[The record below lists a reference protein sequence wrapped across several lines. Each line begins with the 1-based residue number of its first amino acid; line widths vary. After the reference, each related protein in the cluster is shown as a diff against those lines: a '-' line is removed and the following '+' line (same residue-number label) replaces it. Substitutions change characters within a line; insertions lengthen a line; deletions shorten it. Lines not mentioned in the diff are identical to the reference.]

1 MLGGAIG
8 NVVGAGTQAA
18 TSVFAD
24 QYLEYFTSDAL
35 GQDVLVKRGARK
47 MKNGSNKGDADV
59 ITNGSKI
66 AVPEYTALLLV
77 DNGKITDFT
86 TKSGLYTWDSSSAPS
101 MIGSEGFKEGFKSS
115 LQEIVDRFKSSGIVN
130 SEQRVYFVNMQEIS
144 GVPFGTPA
152 PIPYNDP
159 TYRGIYIRMN
169 GNFSFKIINPV
180 TFFQNSSGNVAS
192 EYRKE
197 TLIPQIK
204 SEFIGK
210 LTGTLNRCGA
220 SGKKIQYNDL
230 PSLQDTDF
238 KDAMQDELDED
249 WGQARGLEVYKV
261 GIISI
266 TPDDKSAA
274 RIEKFDSAMLYGQN
288 QAALDAYER
297 TTVADA
303 KLAAGSNEGGAGMGG
318 IGLGIIQGVDNQTN
332 AAAMQQQF
340 MRQQAQQAAS
350 SPNGVGMAGI
360 GMMPGAPV
368 AAAAPIMAGAAG
380 TWNCACGHAGNTG
393 KFCAEC
399 GQPKPQAPAG
409 WTCSC
414 GNTGNTGKF
423 CAECGK
429 PAAAKGCASCGW
441 TPKNGDAT
449 PKFCPECGKPIV

>member
-1 MLGGAIG
+1 MGLISTLGGAIG

-24 QYLEYFTSDAL
+24 QYLEFFTCDAL

-47 MKNGSNKGDADV
+47 MKNGNNKGDSDV

-66 AVPEYTALLLV
+66 AVPEFTALLLV

-86 TKSGLYTWDSSSAPS
+86 TKAGLYTWDSSSAPS
-101 MIGSEGFKEGFKSS
+101 MIGSEGFKEGFMDS
-115 LQEIVDRFKSSGIVN
+115 LKEIVDRFKAGGIVN

-144 GVPFGTPA
+144 GIQFGTPA
-152 PIPYNDP
+152 PMPYNDP
-159 TYRGIYIRMN
+159 VYRGIYIRMN
-169 GNFSFKIINPV
+169 GFFSFKIVNPV
-180 TFFQNSSGNVAS
+180 IFFQNSSGNVAT
-192 EYRKE
+192 EYRKDA
-197 TLIPQIK
+197 LIPQIK

-230 PSLQDTDF
+230 PSFQDTDF
-238 KDAMQDELDED
+238 RDAMQNELDED
-249 WGQARGLEVYKV
+249 WGQARGLEVFKV
-261 GIISI
+261 GINSI
-266 TPDDKSAA
+266 TPDEKSAA

-303 KLAAGSNEGGAGMGG
+303 KLAAGSNANGAGMGG
-318 IGLGIIQGVDNQTN
+318 IGLGILQGVDNQTN

-340 MRQQAQQAAS
+340 MRQQQAQQAA
-350 SPNGVGMAGI
+350 PV
-360 GMMPGAPV
+360 APV
-368 AAAAPIMAGAAG
+368 APAAPAAAAVVLAPAGAW
-380 TWNCACGHAGNTG
+380 TCSCGAAGNTG

-414 GNTGNTGKF
+414 GAAGNTGKF
-423 CAECGK
+423 CMECGK
-429 PAAAKGCASCGW
+429 PAPAKGCASCGW
-441 TPKNGDAT
+441 APKNGDPM